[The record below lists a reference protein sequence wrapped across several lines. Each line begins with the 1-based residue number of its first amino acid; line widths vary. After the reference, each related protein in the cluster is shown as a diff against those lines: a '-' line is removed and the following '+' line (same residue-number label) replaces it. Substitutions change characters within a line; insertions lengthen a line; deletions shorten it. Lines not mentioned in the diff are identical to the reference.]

1 MISSDNPA
9 RAPDAGAAPNE
20 DVRNLGWNR
29 IKKVLRR
36 FYGSD
41 LFKGIIEALKVPVA

>member
-9 RAPDAGAAPNE
+9 HALDAGPVPNE
-20 DVRNLGWNR
+20 DVKNLVWNW
-29 IKKVLRR
+29 IKKVVRR

-41 LFKGIIEALKVPVA
+41 LFQRIVEALKVPAA